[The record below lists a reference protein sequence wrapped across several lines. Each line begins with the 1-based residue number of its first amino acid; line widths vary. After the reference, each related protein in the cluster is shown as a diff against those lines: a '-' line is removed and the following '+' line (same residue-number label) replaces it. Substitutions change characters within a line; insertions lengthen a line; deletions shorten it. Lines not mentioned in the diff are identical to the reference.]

1 MNSSLYMHLPTV
13 VPGRLLPCIDSL
25 FLVVSIP
32 LWSAVVRG
40 WSAVRAGLCCA
51 GHHPTL
57 HQHFIKSK
65 KVLDHH
71 QVSSIF
77 QYCNIPA
84 AGIKTF
90 FNYLSLYLLYTM
102 HLMYSID
109 PKTGKRLYTLKKVAP
124 DGTAS
129 TSAHPGTSITLFVF
143 YVNFFLFFF

>member
-1 MNSSLYMHLPTV
+1 MVRCGP
-13 VPGRLLPCIDSL
+13 RLVGCACWS
-25 FLVVSIP
+25 VSV
-32 LWSAVVRG
+32 LC
-40 WSAVRAGLCCA
+40 CCA

-71 QVSSIF
+71 QVSIF

-143 YVNFFLFFF
+143 YVNFFLFFFLNGTTFNVNIFLTYSPHFLFLVNQII